1 MRSNPN
7 FRLKCRKK
15 RVICAQSTVFQRLE
29 KIFTI
34 FFRMGGYLF
43 LFGVLI
49 LKSSVNKTKNG
60 TNEKAPVSFS
70 NWRIRSIL

>member
-7 FRLKCRKK
+7 IRLNAGKK
-15 RVICAQSTVFQRLE
+15 RVISAQSTVFQLLE
-29 KIFTI
+29 KIFR
-34 FFRMGGYLF
+34 FFFETRGYLF
-43 LFGVLI
+43 FFGVLI

-70 NWRIRSIL
+70 NWRIRSFM

>member
-7 FRLKCRKK
+7 IRLNGGKRGSFPRKVLCSNCWKKYLDFFLK
-15 RVICAQSTVFQRLE
+15 RGVTFSSL
-29 KIFTI
+29 
-34 FFRMGGYLF
+34 
-43 LFGVLI
+43 GVLI